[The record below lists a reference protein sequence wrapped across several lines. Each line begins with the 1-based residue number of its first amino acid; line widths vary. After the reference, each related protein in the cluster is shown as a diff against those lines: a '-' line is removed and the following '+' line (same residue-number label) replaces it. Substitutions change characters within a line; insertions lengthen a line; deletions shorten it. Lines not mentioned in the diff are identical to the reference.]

1 MTFTDLPDDWPERP
15 LTEPQLVADVLDLV
29 VSVRDRRSGALAV
42 LMCDEDDRL
51 VQPVVITDLEP
62 MADEDDRCDALAV
75 ITGAMEGR
83 GSIIVAVARRDGLS
97 ITEDDRVWARAARR
111 AGAGAVRLLGVHL
124 VTATGSRE
132 VPLDLAA

>member
-1 MTFTDLPDDWPERP
+1 MAFTDLPDDWSDRP

-29 VSVRDRRSGALAV
+29 VSDRDRRAGALAV

-62 MADEDDRCDALAV
+62 MASEADRCEGLSV
-75 ITGAMEGR
+75 ITSAMGGC
-83 GSIIVAVARRDGLS
+83 GSILVAVARRDGLS
-97 ITEDDRVWARAARR
+97 ITDDDRVWARAARR
-111 AGAGAVRLLGVHL
+111 AGADGVRVLGVHV

-132 VPLDLAA
+132 IPESMVA